1 MKFLS
6 DVQISGISTFLADAK
21 HYQKIQLFNTHNA
34 GVGLVSSS
42 KRDGCLDISYGS
54 TAKTGLWGGDI
65 EVNLDAATNVRSTS
79 GFFRLGACAG
89 IPSGVPRTFGHGTPM
104 VYDTSHDRLYAYNHG
119 WKPVGGGTKTV
130 NFKNHYLPQF
140 DANGNLVSSIIME
153 AGGHGWVFV
162 NGHLLPGQ
170 HASGHTVEGLGTAGN
185 VWDMLHVKDA
195 YLYNLKGAKSLAV
208 DSKTGKVIV
217 GTSGPGSGAGNV
229 STSTG
234 KAGFTAVFTGA
245 QTIGPSQIY
254 DTTQDLAVISRNLRQ
269 SSTHPDFT
277 LGTVAVPWKHV
288 FTKHL
293 RVTTTGVNAPSLA
306 TNRNGDVVRGT
317 ANLASSG
324 GTPSVLAMFT
334 SSHTLGNAPV
344 VSTGSD
350 VVINKHNLRQDSSG
364 GRTLGTTAIPW
375 DNVITKT
382 VRLKSVPANTKI
394 LATDSN
400 GDIVVGRSSGS
411 GLSGGI
417 PSRIAIW
424 KTPTTIGNAS
434 MSETS
439 QDFVFNDGKHIRQAS
454 THGSSNCGTFTIPW
468 NYVVTKYLRFV
479 GSTTVPNN
487 TKYLGTNQYGT
498 VVASPAPGTPTLPST
513 LVYSNNGGHPTRL
526 AMFTTARNIVDAP
539 VAITTT
545 DVSFNGRNLRQWSKG
560 GQTLGTDLTPWD
572 HAYTKTGIRIANLK
586 NKPYLRTNRNGDIE
600 AASAPGGSI
609 GREYLMA
616 NWKSPSD
623 NGVLIKH
630 DGKYYA
636 FPTLSVLHKTP
647 GTGHL
652 NYDGR
657 ANKVLIPQPG
667 LYAVHLTPFVQ
678 NLGSASSGALADMA
692 FELRLTTITSP
703 ITKYKITA
711 KLHSGQNFESLSI
724 PLTFTLD
731 VPVGSATTASPAYFT
746 AWLALDSSNGQNAGL
761 FTVLLSAYRVA

>member
-1 MKFLS
+1 M
-6 DVQISGISTFLADAK
+6 
-21 HYQKIQLFNTHNA
+21 
-34 GVGLVSSS
+34 
-42 KRDGCLDISYGS
+42 
-54 TAKTGLWGGDI
+54 
-65 EVNLDAATNVRSTS
+65 
-79 GFFRLGACAG
+79 
-89 IPSGVPRTFGHGTPM
+89 
-104 VYDTSHDRLYAYNHG
+104 
-119 WKPVGGGTKTV
+119 
-130 NFKNHYLPQF
+130 
-140 DANGNLVSSIIME
+140 
-153 AGGHGWVFV
+153 
-162 NGHLLPGQ
+162 
-170 HASGHTVEGLGTAGN
+170 
-185 VWDMLHVKDA
+185 
-195 YLYNLKGAKSLAV
+195 
-208 DSKTGKVIV
+208 
-217 GTSGPGSGAGNV
+217 
-229 STSTG
+229 
-234 KAGFTAVFTGA
+234 
-245 QTIGPSQIY
+245 
-254 DTTQDLAVISRNLRQ
+254 
-269 SSTHPDFT
+269 
-277 LGTVAVPWKHV
+277 
-288 FTKHL
+288 
-293 RVTTTGVNAPSLA
+293 
-306 TNRNGDVVRGT
+306 
-317 ANLASSG
+317 
-324 GTPSVLAMFT
+324 
-334 SSHTLGNAPV
+334 
-344 VSTGSD
+344 
-350 VVINKHNLRQDSSG
+350 
-364 GRTLGTTAIPW
+364 
-375 DNVITKT
+375 
-382 VRLKSVPANTKI
+382 
-394 LATDSN
+394 
-400 GDIVVGRSSGS
+400 
-411 GLSGGI
+411 
-417 PSRIAIW
+417 
-424 KTPTTIGNAS
+424 
-434 MSETS
+434 
-439 QDFVFNDGKHIRQAS
+439 
-454 THGSSNCGTFTIPW
+454 
-468 NYVVTKYLRFV
+468 VTKYLRFV